1 MTGQQIAD
9 AALAA
14 DRARRAA
21 LARGDSAMAAAHDR
35 EAAEL
40 CERLHRQP

>member
-21 LARGDSAMAAAHDR
+21 MARGDSAMAAAHAR
-35 EAAEL
+35 EVREL
-40 CERLHRQP
+40 CERMNA